1 MFMLKKNIK
10 VRRRIVFLIIS
21 FLFLIF
27 LFWLFFFKKNYQ
39 IEYTKDDYYI
49 IENFDKDK
57 DYYNFKITKDD
68 LSYTVS
74 LANQNFISKKLIKHI
89 ETFTNEEET
98 CIKVTSNKLRFYP
111 LCLKN
116 NEQISYWLVSE
127 EMKNNF
133 TYSQKEEMNDTYQ
146 NITIKDYNY
155 QDYYIW
161 NYHGFYHLNNEQKE
175 SIDLFTNDIYE
186 PKLLYQV
193 DNFLFIPSYENN
205 YYFTSAYILN
215 MKDGSYE
222 EWQLKEKIYFD
233 SVILGVYDKELYL
246 VDKHEKKEW
255 TINPSKKKIKLIA
268 ESNEKGLTYQ
278 NGFQKVMMTKLT
290 TQDYYF
296 TGINVFE
303 YQIDNGLYKSNL
315 FGKEKILNESPKV
328 IVGQKDDT
336 VYYLKEDKLY
346 MNSPFYGEVL
356 LMSYFEWNFNYQ
368 NVIFIKK

>member
-1 MFMLKKNIK
+1 MWKKNIK
-10 VRRRIVFLIIS
+10 VKRRITFLVIC
-21 FLFLIF
+21 FLFFLF
-27 LFWLFFFKKNYQ
+27 LFWLFFYKRNYQ
-39 IEYTKDDYYI
+39 MEYIKDDYHI
-49 IENFDKDK
+49 TENFEKEK
-57 DYYNFKITKDD
+57 DYYHFKIVKDD
-68 LSYTVS
+68 LSYTIS

-89 ETFTNEEET
+89 ETFTLEDET

-116 NEQISYWLVSE
+116 NEQISYHLVSE
-127 EMKNNF
+127 EMKKNF
-133 TYSQKEEMNDTYQ
+133 TYSQKEQINDTYQ

-161 NYHGFYHLNNEQKE
+161 NYHGFYHLNNEKKE
-175 SIDLFTNDIYE
+175 NITLFAKDIYE

-193 DNFLFIPSYENN
+193 DNFLFIPNYDNN

-215 MKDGSYE
+215 MKDGTYE
-222 EWQLKEKIYFD
+222 EWSLKEKIYFD
-233 SVILGVYDKELYL
+233 SVILGTYDKEIYL

-278 NGFQKVMMTKLT
+278 KGFQKVMMTKLT

-296 TGINVFE
+296 TGLNVFE

-315 FGKEKILNESPKV
+315 FGKEKILMESPKV

-336 VYYLKEDKLY
+336 VYYLKDDKLY
-346 MNSPFYGEVL
+346 MNNPFYGEVL

>member
-1 MFMLKKNIK
+1 
-10 VRRRIVFLIIS
+10 
-21 FLFLIF
+21 
-27 LFWLFFFKKNYQ
+27 
-39 IEYTKDDYYI
+39 
-49 IENFDKDK
+49 
-57 DYYNFKITKDD
+57 
-68 LSYTVS
+68 
-74 LANQNFISKKLIKHI
+74 
-89 ETFTNEEET
+89 
-98 CIKVTSNKLRFYP
+98 
-111 LCLKN
+111 
-116 NEQISYWLVSE
+116 
-127 EMKNNF
+127 
-133 TYSQKEEMNDTYQ
+133 
-146 NITIKDYNY
+146 
-155 QDYYIW
+155 
-161 NYHGFYHLNNEQKE
+161 
-175 SIDLFTNDIYE
+175 
-186 PKLLYQV
+186 
-193 DNFLFIPSYENN
+193 
-205 YYFTSAYILN
+205 

-296 TGINVFE
+296 TGFNVFE

>member
-1 MFMLKKNIK
+1 MLKTNIK

-21 FLFLIF
+21 FLFLIL

-39 IEYTKDDYYI
+39 IEYTKDGYHI

-116 NEQISYWLVSE
+116 NEQISYWLLSE

-133 TYSQKEEMNDTYQ
+133 TYSQKEEINDTYQ

-161 NYHGFYHLNNEQKE
+161 NYHGFYHLNN
-175 SIDLFTNDIYE
+175 
-186 PKLLYQV
+186 
-193 DNFLFIPSYENN
+193 
-205 YYFTSAYILN
+205 
-215 MKDGSYE
+215 
-222 EWQLKEKIYFD
+222 
-233 SVILGVYDKELYL
+233 
-246 VDKHEKKEW
+246 
-255 TINPSKKKIKLIA
+255 
-268 ESNEKGLTYQ
+268 
-278 NGFQKVMMTKLT
+278 
-290 TQDYYF
+290 
-296 TGINVFE
+296 
-303 YQIDNGLYKSNL
+303 
-315 FGKEKILNESPKV
+315 
-328 IVGQKDDT
+328 
-336 VYYLKEDKLY
+336 
-346 MNSPFYGEVL
+346 
-356 LMSYFEWNFNYQ
+356 
-368 NVIFIKK
+368 

>member
-1 MFMLKKNIK
+1 MLKKNIK

-27 LFWLFFFKKNYQ
+27 LFCFFFFKKNYQ
-39 IEYTKDDYYI
+39 IEYTKDDYHI

-296 TGINVFE
+296 TGLNVFE
-303 YQIDNGLYKSNL
+303 YRIDNGLYKSNL

>member
-1 MFMLKKNIK
+1 MFMWKKNIK
-10 VRRRIVFLIIS
+10 VKRRITFLVIC
-21 FLFLIF
+21 FLFILF
-27 LFWLFFFKKNYQ
+27 LFWLFFYKRNYQ
-39 IEYTKDDYYI
+39 MEYI
-49 IENFDKDK
+49 K
-57 DYYNFKITKDD
+57 DYYHITENFEKEKDYYHFKIVKDD
-68 LSYTVS
+68 LSYTIS

-89 ETFTNEEET
+89 ETFTVEDET

-116 NEQISYWLVSE
+116 NEQISYHLVSE
-127 EMKNNF
+127 EMKKNF
-133 TYSQKEEMNDTYQ
+133 TYSQKEQINDTYQ

-161 NYHGFYHLNNEQKE
+161 NYHGFYHLSNEKKE
-175 SIDLFTNDIYE
+175 NITLFAKDIYE

-193 DNFLFIPSYENN
+193 DNFLFIPNYDNN

-215 MKDGSYE
+215 MKDGTYE
-222 EWQLKEKIYFD
+222 EWSLKEKIYFD
-233 SVILGVYDKELYL
+233 SVILGAYDKEIYL

-278 NGFQKVMMTKLT
+278 KGFQKVMMTKLT

-296 TGINVFE
+296 TGLNVFE

-315 FGKEKILNESPKV
+315 FGKEKILTESPKV

-336 VYYLKEDKLY
+336 VYYLKDDKLY
-346 MNSPFYGEVL
+346 MNNPFYGEVL

>member
-1 MFMLKKNIK
+1 M
-10 VRRRIVFLIIS
+10 
-21 FLFLIF
+21 
-27 LFWLFFFKKNYQ
+27 
-39 IEYTKDDYYI
+39 EYIKDDYHI
-49 IENFDKDK
+49 TENFEKEK
-57 DYYNFKITKDD
+57 DYYHFKIVKDD
-68 LSYTVS
+68 LSYTIS

-89 ETFTNEEET
+89 ETFTAEDET

-116 NEQISYWLVSE
+116 NEQISYHLVSE
-127 EMKNNF
+127 EMKKNF
-133 TYSQKEEMNDTYQ
+133 TYSQKEQINDTYQ

-161 NYHGFYHLNNEQKE
+161 NYHGFYHLSNEKKE
-175 SIDLFTNDIYE
+175 NITLFAKDIYE

-193 DNFLFIPSYENN
+193 DNFLFIPNYDNN

-215 MKDGSYE
+215 MKDGTYE
-222 EWQLKEKIYFD
+222 EWSLKEKIYFD
-233 SVILGVYDKELYL
+233 SVILGAHDKEIYL

-278 NGFQKVMMTKLT
+278 KGFQKVMMTKLT
-290 TQDYYF
+290 TQNYYF
-296 TGINVFE
+296 TGLNVFE

-315 FGKEKILNESPKV
+315 FGKEKILMESPKV

-336 VYYLKEDKLY
+336 VYYLKDDKLY
-346 MNSPFYGEVL
+346 MNNPFYGEVL

>member
-1 MFMLKKNIK
+1 MLKKNIK

-39 IEYTKDDYYI
+39 IEYTKDDYHI

-268 ESNEKGLTYQ
+268 ESNEK
-278 NGFQKVMMTKLT
+278 V
-290 TQDYYF
+290 
-296 TGINVFE
+296 
-303 YQIDNGLYKSNL
+303 
-315 FGKEKILNESPKV
+315 
-328 IVGQKDDT
+328 
-336 VYYLKEDKLY
+336 
-346 MNSPFYGEVL
+346 
-356 LMSYFEWNFNYQ
+356 
-368 NVIFIKK
+368 